1 MRLAESSY
9 NGVYKASVRPA
20 VAGRPAAEMRVNLYI
35 GPCPCLSMSQNMSEM
50 LEAWEKSRA
59 EQKKTWDDKSR
70 FYDLRKRPT
79 GRKIHSEGGMTP
91 EGEALYAM
99 REGWDQENAEPM
111 DEA

>member
-1 MRLAESSY
+1 
-9 NGVYKASVRPA
+9 
-20 VAGRPAAEMRVNLYI
+20 
-35 GPCPCLSMSQNMSEM
+35 MSEM

-79 GRKIHSEGGMTP
+79 GRARVTGHNLTP
-91 EGEALYAM
+91 EGEALYAKK
-99 REGWDQENAEPM
+99 EGWDRENADPM